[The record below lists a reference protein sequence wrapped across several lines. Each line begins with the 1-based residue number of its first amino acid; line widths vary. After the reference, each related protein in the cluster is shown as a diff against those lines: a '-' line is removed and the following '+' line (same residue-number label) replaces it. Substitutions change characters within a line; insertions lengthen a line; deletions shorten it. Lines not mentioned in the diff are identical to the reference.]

1 MWQPS
6 ICLVFRRTM
15 SLSHMLRFASYDA
28 EGGADTAPLRNV
40 VLYDK
45 DEVVV
50 GGRVL
55 HKNGLI
61 QCEREGRGAT
71 GLGLLYDVGE
81 PGDLC
86 LRTCLL
92 EQRSEPYIL
101 AVELARHRIAMFVH
115 KAEEWMMIELDE
127 AHPAMW
133 MWNKARQLFTKAM
146 VTNDPVEADRA
157 GRESLGLA
165 VSASERLAMAHAE
178 ILLKRRFRTRAAPS
192 TSIGVRL
199 DPRRCGDALR
209 EVAHR
214 HFRLTALPL
223 RWDRLCP
230 TQGEYHWDE
239 ADDWIAWAED
249 NGLRVLAGPLIDLG
263 RHGLPGWVSSQA
275 ITYPQLRDLA
285 YEHVKAVVTRYGDH
299 IGMWSIGTGFNTN
312 TAMPLHSKDMIDLVR
327 TLALR
332 IREGHRG
339 RRVIV
344 EIEQPWSEY
353 MFSRP
358 EAIGPVT
365 FVEQIAGSGVRL
377 DAVGLRLQM
386 GDGVDGRAMRDLM
399 EMSRL
404 LDRYFQFDPKIIVT
418 DLGVPDRPISI
429 DGGRWRGEWSEELQG
444 RWAMRVVPMLLSK
457 PHIESVIW
465 TDLFDHAE
473 TLPPHA
479 GLITEK
485 GAVKGVLKRL
495 ISLRKQLSKPL
506 GSAAAPPTS

>member
-1 MWQPS
+1 
-6 ICLVFRRTM
+6 
-15 SLSHMLRFASYDA
+15 MLRFASYDA
-28 EGGADTAPLRNV
+28 EGAADSAPLRNV
-40 VLYDK
+40 VLLDK

-50 GGRVL
+50 GGRVAQ
-55 HKNGLI
+55 KEGLI
-61 QCEREGRGAT
+61 LCEREGRGAT

-81 PGDLC
+81 PGDLG

-92 EQRSEPYIL
+92 EQRMKPYVL

-127 AHPAMW
+127 AHPAMRLW
-133 MWNKARQLFTKAM
+133 DQARQLFTKAM

-157 GRESLGLA
+157 GRESLALA
-165 VSASERLAMAHAE
+165 VSASERLAMAHAD
-178 ILLKRRFRTRAAPS
+178 ILLKRRFRTHAAPS

-199 DPRRCGDALR
+199 DPRRRGEALR
-209 EVAHR
+209 ELAHK

-230 TQGEYHWDE
+230 AAGEYHWDE

-263 RHGLPGWVSSQA
+263 RHGLPGWVAAQA

-299 IGMWSIGTGFNTN
+299 VGMWSIGTGFNTN
-312 TAMPLHSKDMIDLVR
+312 TIMPLRPKDMIDLVR

-358 EAIGPVT
+358 EAIGPAT
-365 FVEQIAGSGVRL
+365 FVEQIGQSGVRL
-377 DAVGLRLQM
+377 DAIGLRLQM
-386 GDGVDGRAMRDLM
+386 GDGVDGRVMRDLM
-399 EMSRL
+399 ELSRL
-404 LDRYFQFDPKIIVT
+404 LDRYFQLDPKIIVT
-418 DLGVPDRPISI
+418 DLGVPDRPINEA
-429 DGGRWRGEWSEELQG
+429 GGRWRGPWTEELQG
-444 RWAMRVVPMLLSK
+444 RWAVRAVPMLLSK

-465 TDLFDHAE
+465 TDLFDHDE
-473 TLPPHA
+473 TVPPHA
-479 GLITEK
+479 GLITET
-485 GAVKGVLKRL
+485 GAVKNVLKRL

-506 GSAAAPPTS
+506 GPAAAPPTS

>member
-1 MWQPS
+1 
-6 ICLVFRRTM
+6 
-15 SLSHMLRFASYDA
+15 MLRFVSYDA

-45 DEVVV
+45 DEVVI
-50 GGRVL
+50 GGEVRL
-55 HKNGLI
+55 KDGMI
-61 QCEREGRGAT
+61 RCERTGRAAT
-71 GLGLLYDVGE
+71 GFGLLYDVGE
-81 PGDLC
+81 PGDLG

-92 EQRSEPYIL
+92 EQRKKPYVL

-115 KAEEWMMIELDE
+115 KAEEWMMVELDE
-127 AHPAMW
+127 AHPAMR
-133 MWNKARQLFTKAM
+133 MWNEARQIFTKAM
-146 VTNDPVEADRA
+146 VTNDQVAADRA
-157 GRESLGLA
+157 GRASLALA
-165 VSASERLAMAHAE
+165 VAASERLAMAHAE

-209 EVAHR
+209 ELAHR

-230 TQGEYHWDE
+230 AEGEYQWAE

-263 RHGLPGWVSSQA
+263 RDGLPKWVSSQA
-275 ITYPQLRDLA
+275 ATYPQLRDLA

-299 IGMWSIGTGFNTN
+299 VGMWSIGTGFNTN
-312 TAMPLHSKDMIDLVR
+312 TVMSLRPKDMIDLVR

-332 IREGHRG
+332 IREGQRG

-353 MFSRP
+353 LFSRP
-358 EAIGPVT
+358 EAIGPAT
-365 FVEQIAGSGVRL
+365 FVHQIVGSGVRL
-377 DAVGLRLQM
+377 DAIGLRIQM
-386 GDGVDGRAMRDLM
+386 GDGRDGRVMRDLM
-399 EMSRL
+399 ELSRL
-404 LDRYFQFDPKIIVT
+404 LDRYFQLDPKIIVT
-418 DLGVPDRPISI
+418 DLGVPDQPI
-429 DGGRWRGEWSEELQG
+429 DGDGGCWRGPWSEELQA
-444 RWAMRVVPMLLSK
+444 RWAVRAVPMLLSK

-473 TLPPHA
+473 TVPPHA
-479 GLITEK
+479 GLITDR
-485 GAVKGVLKRL
+485 GSVKAVLKRL

-506 GSAAAPPTS
+506 GPAAAPPTT